1 MLPRITVTGRLAADP
16 ELRFSQSGTA
26 MARMRVVA
34 ADRRLNQQS
43 GEWEDGDTLW
53 IDVTAFKKLAEN
65 LVESVK
71 KGDLLVITGKIR
83 TEEWDDRE
91 SGQKRSK
98 IAMIADEVGASL
110 AFRVLPHAGEAHA
123 QRAAPNPVQQA
134 YGAGDPA
141 GQRSDPWGTGGG
153 DEPPF

>member
-16 ELRFSQSGTA
+16 DLRFSPSGTA

-34 ADRRLNQQS
+34 ADRKLNQQS

-91 SGQKRSK
+91 TGAKRSK
-98 IAMIADEVGASL
+98 IAMIADEVAASL
-110 AFRVLPHAGEAHA
+110 AFRVLPHAGETHA
-123 QRAAPNPVQQA
+123 ARAANPVQQA
-134 YGAGDPA
+134 YGAGDPST
-141 GQRSDPWGTGGG
+141 QRSDPWGTGGG

>member
-1 MLPRITVTGRLAADP
+1 
-16 ELRFSQSGTA
+16 

-34 ADRRLNQQS
+34 ADRRMNKQTN
-43 GEWEDGDTLW
+43 EWEDGDQLW
-53 IDVTAFKKLAEN
+53 IDATAFNKLAEN

-71 KGDLLVITGKIR
+71 KGDLIILTGKIR

-98 IAMIADEVGASL
+98 ISLIVDEVGASL
-110 AFRVLPHAGEAHA
+110 AFRVLPHAGETHA

-134 YGAGDPA
+134 YGAGDPST
-141 GQRSDPWGTGGG
+141 QRSDPWGTGGG